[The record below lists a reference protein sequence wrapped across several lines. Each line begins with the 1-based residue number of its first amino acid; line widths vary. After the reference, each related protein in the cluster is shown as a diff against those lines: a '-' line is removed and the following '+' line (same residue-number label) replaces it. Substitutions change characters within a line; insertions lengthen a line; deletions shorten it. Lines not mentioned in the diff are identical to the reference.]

1 MLRRISVLLLSALLM
16 VAVSANVALAAAGEG
31 KLSNKGQPGSDEP
44 KTQGSPD
51 DPNAWG
57 SVVTQTAIPSEE
69 EGVDAGTFG
78 KHASNPPG
86 GQPRDG
92 LGNAART
99 DAGYEL
105 NAPDTGDH
113 VGDHACIADDPFGA
127 NCTAEPGN
135 SPDRP
140 DS

>member
-57 SVVTQTAIPSEE
+57 SVITQTAMQSE
-69 EGVDAGTFG
+69 GTFG
-78 KHASNPPG
+78 QHASNPPG

-92 LGNAART
+92 LGNVART
-99 DAGYEL
+99 DAGDEL

-127 NCTAEPGN
+127 NCTAEPGS